1 MAYCC
6 TVYQSIAV
14 KNQSRASCTCLRRR
28 RIRRQQ
34 LNRLFSAGCSTRDR
48 KVKNSILWCT
58 AVGNSCFRSRL
69 PRCYRSNTD
78 GCCGTCPASGTC
90 HTRGAGW
97 ASRPSNAG
105 CSGRTAG
112 ACRAGDAG
120 CSGCTAG
127 TRRTAGAC
135 RTRWPS
141 NAGHSGRTAG
151 ACRTR
156 DTGCS
161 GRTAG
166 TRGTRRATCR
176 AGCSSWTCRSSCS
189 SRTSWPGHTGS
200 ASRAGNTSRTS
211 STRHAARAH
220 GAPLAAK
227 APRPHRTCRASRASW
242 ATLAAAVLSAV
253 SIHPIVRRAI
263 HIIPSAESRAMIH
276 IVLPFRKIAW
286 ASAPAFHS
294 MCLPSCL
301 SPYFPVA
308 QSNGGCR
315 PLPGNP
321 VDT

>member
-14 KNQSRASCTCLRRR
+14 KNQGRASCTCLRRR

-90 HTRGAGW
+90 HTRGAGWASRPSNAGRSGRTPGTRRAGW

-176 AGCSSWTCRSSCS
+176 AGCSSWTCRSSSGTNIYTTLLLGKLES
-189 SRTSWPGHTGS
+189 S
-200 ASRAGNTSRTS
+200 
-211 STRHAARAH
+211 
-220 GAPLAAK
+220 
-227 APRPHRTCRASRASW
+227 
-242 ATLAAAVLSAV
+242 
-253 SIHPIVRRAI
+253 
-263 HIIPSAESRAMIH
+263 
-276 IVLPFRKIAW
+276 
-286 ASAPAFHS
+286 
-294 MCLPSCL
+294 
-301 SPYFPVA
+301 
-308 QSNGGCR
+308 
-315 PLPGNP
+315 
-321 VDT
+321 

>member
-14 KNQSRASCTCLRRR
+14 KNQGRASCTCLRRR

-34 LNRLFSAGCSTRDR
+34 LNRLFPAGCPTWDR
-48 KVKNSILWCT
+48 KVKNSILRCT

-78 GCCGTCPASGTC
+78 GCCGTCPAGGAC
-90 HTRGAGW
+90 HTGRAGW

-176 AGCSSWTCRSSCS
+176 AGCSSSC
-189 SRTSWPGHTGS
+189 TNIYT
-200 ASRAGNTSRTS
+200 
-211 STRHAARAH
+211 
-220 GAPLAAK
+220 
-227 APRPHRTCRASRASW
+227 
-242 ATLAAAVLSAV
+242 TLLL
-253 SIHPIVRRAI
+253 RKL
-263 HIIPSAESRAMIH
+263 ES
-276 IVLPFRKIAW
+276 V
-286 ASAPAFHS
+286 
-294 MCLPSCL
+294 
-301 SPYFPVA
+301 
-308 QSNGGCR
+308 
-315 PLPGNP
+315 
-321 VDT
+321 